1 MNFNRL
7 TRVLMFLSLSSMIA
21 TAAIAQ
27 QDKLPALPT
36 TPAPTGKVHYAER
49 VVLEESFPFEW
60 RAERPEVNAG
70 WLLVVDVDPACVV
83 PRQTEQP
90 VLYVGK
96 QVAMRYNVG
105 FRAKRVVIF
114 VPSAVD
120 ANGAFTLK
128 LTEAPIWFGAP
139 DLPERVDQNLIDA
152 ERAVAD
158 DLGVTPRPANE
169 LTPLVERQRAPRVI
183 ANRSELDRAAARLII
198 RYVPEEEELGRLLLA
213 PAPGGE
219 APAK

>member
-1 MNFNRL
+1 MSMNRL
-7 TRVLMFLSLSSMIA
+7 TTVILFLSAIVVS
-21 TAAIAQ
+21 TAFAQ
-27 QDKLPALPT
+27 HDKLPPLPA

-49 VVLEESFPFEW
+49 VVLDESFAYEW
-60 RAERPEVNAG
+60 RAERPEVAAG

-114 VPSAVD
+114 VPSALD
-120 ANGAFTLK
+120 ANGELTLK
-128 LTEAPIWFGAP
+128 LEDAPIWFGAP

-158 DLGVTPRPANE
+158 ARGVTPRPANE
-169 LTPLVERQRAPRVI
+169 LTPLVDRQRAPRVL

-213 PAPGGE
+213 PPPGGDT
-219 APAK
+219 PSTP